1 MEQEEAMMAGEA
13 TERNNDWPA
22 ITLCVLWVG
31 TYIGARMLLEG
42 QGQGTALRVVVAL
55 VPVLPFA
62 GLLWRVIGGIRQMDE
77 LERRIQLEALAVAF
91 PLAILMMMVLGLLE
105 LAVELSPDDW
115 SYRHLW
121 PFLFVFYLLGVARAR
136 AHYA

>member
-1 MEQEEAMMAGEA
+1 MMAGEA
-13 TERNNDWPA
+13 IERNTDWPA

-31 TYIGARMLLEG
+31 TYFGARMLLEG
-42 QGQGTALRVVVAL
+42 QGLGTPLRIVVAL

-91 PLAILMMMVLGLLE
+91 PLAILMMMVLGLLQ

-121 PFLFVFYLLGVARAR
+121 PFLFVFYLLGVVRARAR
-136 AHYA
+136 YS